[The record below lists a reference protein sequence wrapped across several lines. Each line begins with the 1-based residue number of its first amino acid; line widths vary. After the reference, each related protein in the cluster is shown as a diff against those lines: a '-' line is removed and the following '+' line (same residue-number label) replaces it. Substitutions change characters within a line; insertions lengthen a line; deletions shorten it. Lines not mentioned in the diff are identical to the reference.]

1 MKKRKFFKS
10 DRVRRTV
17 KKSAVAKKDLE
28 QDRKIKQLEKK
39 LKANE
44 PPVKSSYLEN
54 IDSPEN
60 VWFAFGLPY
69 PAKGGADNERLGQEI
84 IVKSVNF
91 RWLINASETD
101 DFDTL
106 RFVIVQFMDGN
117 AVSEFPLNYNT
128 NLWLEP
134 TTDYPY
140 LSPFNTQSA
149 STYRVLFDKTYNVCA
164 NGVAQMSENVLI
176 TSKDMAISKL
186 KFDGDTGGG
195 LPGLDRG
202 LIICFACSD
211 STAVPN
217 PDVKFT
223 CKMNFIDT

>member
-1 MKKRKFFKS
+1 MAK
-10 DRVRRTV
+10 D
-17 KKSAVAKKDLE
+17 AVSKKDLE
-28 QDRKIKQLEKK
+28 QDKKIKLLTKK
-39 LKANE
+39 LRMNE
-44 PPVKSSYLEN
+44 PPVKSCYLEN
-54 IDSPEN
+54 VDSPEN

-84 IVKSVNF
+84 IVKSINF
-91 RWLINASETD
+91 RWLINASESD

-117 AVSEFPLNYNT
+117 AATEFPLNYQS
-128 NLWLEP
+128 NLWLSP
-134 TTDYPY
+134 VTDYPY

-164 NGVAQMSENVLI
+164 TGIAQMSENVLLN
-176 TSKDMAISKL
+176 SKDMAISKL

-211 STAVPN
+211 SSASPN

-223 CKMNFIDT
+223 CKMNFVDT